1 MKRCIVVL
9 LAVLAMPAP
18 VLARVNSTDG
28 QEAPIEDL
36 TPASMPEQRA
46 AVVAAF
52 EPGERFTELDASGRA
67 KVIEGFDRM
76 QAIMGGAS
84 SISQLEPDAKVA
96 LFNEQALVNEILT
109 QAQTDSRVTC
119 KRNRTVNSRLKN
131 SECHTVAEW
140 DRRRERA
147 RKLADMNK
155 RAVLC
160 VSVPGQPGV
169 CD

>member
-9 LAVLAMPAP
+9 LVVLAMTAP
-18 VLARVNSTDG
+18 VLARANSADVRG
-28 QEAPIEDL
+28 APIEDV
-36 TPASMPEQRA
+36 TPASLPEQRA

-52 EPGERFTELDASGRA
+52 EPGERFAELDVAGRT

-84 SISQLEPDAKVA
+84 SIAQLEPDAKVA
-96 LFNEQALVNEILT
+96 LFNEQGQINEILT

-131 SECHTVAEW
+131 SECHTAAEW
-140 DRRRERA
+140 ERRRERA